1 MGISLPNCDNGIQR
15 VIKTINQ
22 NISMIKYKMKALL
35 TTLILVISVVTPV
48 WAGVTDIS
56 TFQEILIVVAI
67 FFIGL
72 FTVGF

>member
-1 MGISLPNCDNGIQR
+1 
-15 VIKTINQ
+15 
-22 NISMIKYKMKALL
+22 MK
-35 TTLILVISVVTPV
+35 TLITTVIILVTSVVSPV
-48 WAGVTDIS
+48 WAGVTDIT

>member
-1 MGISLPNCDNGIQR
+1 M
-15 VIKTINQ
+15 
-22 NISMIKYKMKALL
+22 SMIKYIMKTLL
-35 TTLILVISVVTPV
+35 TTLILVTSVVSPV

>member
-1 MGISLPNCDNGIQR
+1 M
-15 VIKTINQ
+15 
-22 NISMIKYKMKALL
+22 SMIKYIMKTLL
-35 TTLILVISVVTPV
+35 TTLILITSVVSPV

>member
-1 MGISLPNCDNGIQR
+1 
-15 VIKTINQ
+15 
-22 NISMIKYKMKALL
+22 MKILL
-35 TTLILVISVVTPV
+35 TTLIMLFTSVVSPV
-48 WAGVTDIS
+48 WAGVTDIT